1 MLVSSEK
8 KIIVLL
14 PPKTASVTVQMAM
27 TKSGIKFQGGLLE
40 GLPQKKFN
48 FPIFHLKLS
57 ELCEVHELTNIEDYT
72 IVQFTR
78 NPYYRFTSAYF
89 QLMRINSSGS
99 VLSYNNMEFKEFTN
113 HLNKSKLSND
123 FIKTFFGDDSYYY
136 QNLKSKNHW
145 SGVRMFEEQITWND
159 LNAKVHYF
167 KIEDIFND
175 MSSVSELLKCDPISV
190 EFFNKNPKEVDYDS
204 LLDVECME
212 IIHHHFI
219 NDFKILKY

>member
-89 QLMRINSSGS
+89 QLMRIN
-99 VLSYNNMEFKEFTN
+99 
-113 HLNKSKLSND
+113 
-123 FIKTFFGDDSYYY
+123 
-136 QNLKSKNHW
+136 
-145 SGVRMFEEQITWND
+145 
-159 LNAKVHYF
+159 
-167 KIEDIFND
+167 
-175 MSSVSELLKCDPISV
+175 
-190 EFFNKNPKEVDYDS
+190 
-204 LLDVECME
+204 
-212 IIHHHFI
+212 
-219 NDFKILKY
+219 